1 MSKDLLMFTDVCIL
15 IDFPV
20 LLSFFGMAVLLDGA
34 LTWRTVVISL
44 VFWESWVSSIIRQK
58 GKSEQGGNKKTKYA
72 KFSEKPTFITP

>member
-34 LTWRTVVISL
+34 LTWSNTVVL
-44 VFWESWVSSIIRQK
+44 Q
-58 GKSEQGGNKKTKYA
+58 
-72 KFSEKPTFITP
+72 

>member
-1 MSKDLLMFTDVCIL
+1 MFTDVCIL

-20 LLSFFGMAVLLDGA
+20 LLSFFGMAVLLDEA

-44 VFWESWVSSIIRQK
+44 VFWESWVSSIIRLK